1 MNIKNYSKKKELF
14 NGETVITFTVVLVA
28 MLLFSFFPAADL
40 FQQVI
45 LSITFLLVV
54 PYLYIKLVF
63 EEKLENFGFKAPLW
77 RDGWWLMPI
86 CFLIAGGFFYL
97 IFKHTDFKEIY
108 FLGDYTVTKNFFY
121 LFLYE
126 FLAINLFVVLYEFF
140 FRGFLMFYLEKKI
153 GVYAIF
159 GQFLF
164 FVLFMDI
171 LERGNLNYVFYYF
184 TALMAGLIAYRSR
197 SLVYSYFFS
206 IIVLV
211 TADLI
216 YLKLAG

>member
-1 MNIKNYSKKKELF
+1 MNIKNYSKRKELF
-14 NGETVITFTVVLVA
+14 TAETVITFTVVLVA
-28 MLLFSFFPAADL
+28 MLLFSFFPTADI
-40 FQQVI
+40 FQQII
-45 LSITFLLVV
+45 LSATFLFLV
-54 PYLYIKLVF
+54 PFLYIKIVLK
-63 EEKLENFGFKAPLW
+63 EDLGNFGLRILPWK
-77 RDGWWLMPI
+77 DGWWLMPI

-97 IFKHTDFKEIY
+97 VFEYTDFQENY
-108 FLGDYTVTKNFFY
+108 FLGDYTVTKNFGY

-126 FLAINLFVVLYEFF
+126 FLAVNMFIILYEFF
-140 FRGFLMFYLEKKI
+140 FRGFVMFYLEKKI

-171 LERGNLNYVFYYF
+171 LERGNLNYIFYFF
-184 TALMAGLIAYRSR
+184 TALMGGLIAYRSR

-216 YLKLAG
+216 YLKLVG